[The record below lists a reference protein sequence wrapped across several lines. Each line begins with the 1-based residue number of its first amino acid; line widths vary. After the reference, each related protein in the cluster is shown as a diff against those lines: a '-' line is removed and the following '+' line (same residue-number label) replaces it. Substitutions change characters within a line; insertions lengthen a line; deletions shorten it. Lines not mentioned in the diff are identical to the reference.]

1 MEMKCFALTILK
13 YTQFYERNEQM
24 NLVFAFPIWCSVCAF
39 FSSFTSHTLNVGT
52 YIIFQ
57 LERKRSSARVFFCI
71 YFFSA
76 ILPFVYFAAF
86 SQYSLISF
94 SIWYVPIRYD
104 NNLHIF
110 TVFLLFLLQSSNVM
124 AFFCLFIYF
133 RKQLNGI
140 TSTNAQP
147 TRAHT
152 HTQYKN
158 IDSKISITFGVLCA
172 E

>member
-1 MEMKCFALTILK
+1 MFRINYFKIHTILRK
-13 YTQFYERNEQM
+13 KRTNESCICVSH
-24 NLVFAFPIWCSVCAF
+24 LVFCVCLF
-39 FSSFTSHTLNVGT
+39 FFFHFAYFECG
-52 YIIFQ
+52 YIYYFST
-57 LERKRSSARVFFCI
+57 RKKTFFCPCFFCI

-86 SQYSLISF
+86 SEYSLISF

-152 HTQYKN
+152 HTIQKHR
-158 IDSKISITFGVLCA
+158 F
-172 E
+172 